1 MNDLP
6 KFKDNSDATYRR
18 IRVIKFNKHYTE
30 NANNRKVKDEYIFNK
45 ELLEWIVK
53 KAINV
58 KIDGV
63 MTTTTESN
71 AILKENQI
79 ESDPFLQF
87 ANDVIVPTES
97 GYRFQDTTY
106 QAYRTWFK
114 NTGHEFGIETFRI
127 FNKRMR
133 DEQHIKQSR
142 RVRDNHKLQVWLNIE
157 LNTDSGNLNE
167 MDIKDIN
174 RTRK

>member
-1 MNDLP
+1 
-6 KFKDNSDATYRR
+6 
-18 IRVIKFNKHYTE
+18 
-30 NANNRKVKDEYIFNK
+30 
-45 ELLEWIVK
+45 
-53 KAINV
+53 
-58 KIDGV
+58 

-167 MDIKDIN
+167 MDIK
-174 RTRK
+174 T